1 MKYHVAVGDRTYEV
15 EVAGTTVRV
24 DGDITKAQLTA
35 IPRTPMRRLVVDEAA
50 YNLAI
55 LPDETGWEIE
65 HVGTRWMVSVV
76 DERTR
81 QLQELT
87 GDGGASR
94 TGGVIKAPMP
104 GLVLVVE
111 VEEGQHVEEGQGVVV
126 LEAMKMEN
134 EIKAVGGG
142 VVTTIHVEPG
152 QPVEKG
158 APLITIGE
166 A

>member
-1 MKYHVAVGDRTYEV
+1 MKYHVTVDDRTYEV
-15 EVAGTTVRV
+15 EVVGATVRV
-24 DGDITKAQLTA
+24 DGHTTEVQLTA
-35 IPRTPMRRLVVDEAA
+35 VPRTPMRRLVVDGVAHTV
-50 YNLAI
+50 AI
-55 LPDETGWEIE
+55 LPEEAGWEIE

-94 TGGVIKAPMP
+94 VGGVIKAPMP

-134 EIKAVGGG
+134 EIKAVAGG
-142 VVTTIHVEPG
+142 VVTAIHVGPG

>member
-1 MKYHVAVGDRTYEV
+1 MKYHVTVGDRTYEV
-15 EVAGTTVRV
+15 EVVGATVRV
-24 DGDITKAQLTA
+24 DGDTTEAQLTA
-35 IPRTPMRRLVVDEAA
+35 VPRTPMRRLVVDEVAHTI
-50 YNLAI
+50 AI
-55 LPDETGWEIE
+55 LPEKDGWEIE

-94 TGGVIKAPMP
+94 VGGVIKAPMP

-142 VVTTIHVEPG
+142 VVTAIHTSNRASRSRRV
-152 QPVEKG
+152 
-158 APLITIGE
+158 LR
-166 A
+166 

>member
-1 MKYHVAVGDRTYEV
+1 MKYHVAVGARTFEV
-15 EVAGTTVRV
+15 EVSGATVRI
-24 DGDITKAQLTA
+24 DGEAAEVQSMA
-35 IPRTPMRRLVVDEAA
+35 VPRTPMRRVVIDGVAHT
-50 YNLAI
+50 LAV
-55 LPDETGWEIE
+55 LPDEAGWEIE
-65 HVGTRWMVSVV
+65 HLGTRWMVEVI

-94 TGGVIKAPMP
+94 KGGVIKAPMP

-111 VEEGQHVEEGQGVVV
+111 VEEGQTVEQGQGIIV

-134 EIKAVGGG
+134 EIKAAGAG
-142 VVTTIHVEPG
+142 VVKAIHVKPG
-152 QPVEKG
+152 QAVEKG
-158 APLITIGE
+158 VLLIEIGE

>member
-1 MKYHVAVGDRTYEV
+1 MKYHVTVGDRTYEV
-15 EVAGTTVRV
+15 DVAGATVRV
-24 DGDITKAQLTA
+24 DGDTTEAQLTA
-35 IPRTPMRRLVVDEAA
+35 VPRTPMRRLVVDEVAHT
-50 YNLAI
+50 LAI
-55 LPDETGWEIE
+55 LREEAGWEIE

-87 GDGGASR
+87 GDGGASGI
-94 TGGVIKAPMP
+94 GGVIKAPMP

-111 VEEGQHVEEGQGVVV
+111 VEVGQHVQEGQGVVV

-134 EIKAVGGG
+134 EIKTIGSG
-142 VVTTIHVEPG
+142 VVTAIHVEPG

>member
-1 MKYHVAVGDRTYEV
+1 MKYHVTVDDRNYEV
-15 EVAGTTVRV
+15 EVTGTSVRV
-24 DGDITKAQLTA
+24 DGDTIEARLTA
-35 IPRTPMRRLVVDEAA
+35 IPRTPMRRLVVGDVAHV
-50 YNLAI
+50 LAI
-55 LPDETGWEIE
+55 LPDEAGWEIE

-87 GDGGASR
+87 GEGANR
-94 TGGVIKAPMP
+94 IGGVIKAPMP
-104 GLVLVVE
+104 GLVLVIE

-134 EIKAVGGG
+134 EIKAAGGG
-142 VVTTIHVEPG
+142 VVTAIHVEPG

>member
-1 MKYHVAVGDRTYEV
+1 
-15 EVAGTTVRV
+15 
-24 DGDITKAQLTA
+24 
-35 IPRTPMRRLVVDEAA
+35 
-50 YNLAI
+50 
-55 LPDETGWEIE
+55 
-65 HVGTRWMVSVV
+65 
-76 DERTR
+76 
-81 QLQELT
+81 
-87 GDGGASR
+87 
-94 TGGVIKAPMP
+94 MP

-111 VEEGQHVEEGQGVVV
+111 VEEGQHVQEGQGVVV